1 MSPSLGS
8 PKPSGRTAPR
18 RTPTR
23 CRSTTSR
30 PRTARA
36 VSKYCYV
43 VRRMGITAL
52 HDHAHLLAF
61 SIGAGGDPNILYY
74 HSYWRLPAGM
84 ALRIR
89 VRPPPCRYW
98 NFQLNSA
105 SRRASNPRAATPRH
119 AAPRRATPRHAAPRR
134 AAIRALVALER
145 GLTPLCTPLTQTTG
159 WRASTTATSPYT
171 PTAASRE
178 PTRPTAKVWP

>member
-23 CRSTTSR
+23 CRSSTSR

-36 VSKYCYV
+36 VSKYYV
-43 VRRMGITAL
+43 EWVSRRYTR
-52 HDHAHLLAF
+52 LLAF
-61 SIGAGGDPNILYY
+61 NLGAGGDPNIRYY

-89 VRPPPCRYW
+89 VRPPPCRCW
-98 NFQLNSA
+98 NFQLNNHWMESLDY
-105 SRRASNPRAATPRH
+105 RYAARCSPP
-119 AAPRRATPRHAAPRR
+119 AD
-134 AAIRALVALER
+134 ALR
-145 GLTPLCTPLTQTTG
+145 GG
-159 WRASTTATSPYT
+159 R
-171 PTAASRE
+171 
-178 PTRPTAKVWP
+178 V